1 MKRPIISKELM
12 LERETLLARLVDS
25 VKGKS
30 LSETIVF
37 AGENIFVGYCFL
49 CCIPRRIKTTFYDLC
64 VLNINLLFLL

>member
-1 MKRPIISKELM
+1 M

-37 AGENIFVGYCFL
+37 AGGNIFVAHFL
-49 CCIPRRIKTTFYDLC
+49 CCIPFRIKTTLRDQ
-64 VLNINLLFLL
+64 LLFFYLQYLT